1 MKMKFSAILCA
12 CLFSSSLYASN
23 TQDQINKLEQQLILL
38 QKELQALK
46 QEKEAASRERKE
58 VKEELADLQE
68 RADENEFQAAL
79 SKVKFGLEFSTAVSN
94 TNYDNVPVNLT
105 GNDLRDYSA
114 NNKWMMEL
122 HLNMNANINDKTK
135 FYGRLSMAKNWS
147 QLGWSGTPYDIDAG
161 RNTRTSGPV
170 VYVSRAYLDYY
181 ITPNVIATIGRQP
194 GTDGPGSNLRNN
206 SLRQS
211 TYPALAINT
220 LGDAAVLTYKPEA
233 LQEYKVAIRGA
244 YGKTYQWDEE
254 GGIRDW
260 MSDQE
265 DADANLYYAAIEG
278 SLPIEGMGDNLL
290 LFNIAY
296 MSDFSLPLP
305 AIGNLTAGLP
315 VITFPG
321 GVYNLGD
328 LMIANLHF
336 ENYKAFGTDLN
347 YFVSLGYSKGSNAAD
362 NNFGAAS
369 GILKPKFQFNEKD
382 GYAVHVGA
390 RYDFTTYLKL
400 GYEFFWGSRYW
411 YTLTRPSI
419 NDPLNLRATRGIAND
434 VYAIYQIDRY
444 QFLRLSYT
452 NIQNRWTGRGTPI
465 GGAKKQKSRADNFML
480 MYNVKF

>member
-1 MKMKFSAILCA
+1 MKTKFSAILCA
-12 CLFSSSLYASN
+12 CLFSSSLYADN
-23 TQDQINKLEQQLILL
+23 AQEQINKLEKQLNYL
-38 QKELQALK
+38 QKELQTLK
-46 QEKEAASRERKE
+46 KEKEAASKERQE
-58 VKEELADLQE
+58 VKAELADLQE

-94 TNYDNVPVNLT
+94 TNFNNVPVDVA
-105 GNDLRDYSA
+105 GSDFRDYSA

-122 HLNMNANINDKTK
+122 HLNMNANINDKTN

-147 QLGWSGTPYDIDAG
+147 QLGWEGSPYDIDAG

-170 VYVSRAYLDYY
+170 LYVSRAYLDYY
-181 ITPNVIATIGRQP
+181 ITPNLIATIGRQP

-220 LGDAAVLTYKPEA
+220 LGDAAVLTYKPET
-233 LQEYKVAIRGA
+233 LQEYNVAIRGA

-254 GGIRDW
+254 GGVRDW

-265 DADANLYYAAIEG
+265 NADANLYYAAIEG
-278 SLPIEGMGDNLL
+278 KLPIEGMGDNLL

-305 AIGNLTAGLP
+305 ALANNGLQF
-315 VITFPG
+315 FPG

-328 LMIANLHF
+328 LMVANLHF
-336 ENYKAFGTDLN
+336 ENYKTFGTDLN
-347 YFVSLGYSKGSNAAD
+347 YFISLGYSQGSNAVD
-362 NNFGAAS
+362 NSFGTRLDAV
-369 GILKPKFQFNEKD
+369 LKPKFAFNEED

-390 RYDFTTYLKL
+390 RYDFTSYLKL

-434 VYAIYQIDRY
+434 LYAIYQIDRY

-452 NIQNRWTGRGTPI
+452 NIQNKWSGRGTPI